1 MTTSPG
7 FSSRSTPATYK
18 QLPQRDEAIVSEF
31 TPGFSNSKPSED
43 APSATV
49 KAPKKVADEKVV
61 DDGKVED
68 KVVKKSTT
76 RAKKKP

>member
-31 TPGFSNSKPSED
+31 TPGFSNSAPAED

-49 KAPKKVADEKVV
+49 KAPKSAADGKVV
-61 DDGKVED
+61 EDAKVED
-68 KVVKKSTT
+68 KAVKKAAST
-76 RAKKKP
+76 AKKKS